1 MAKLESSMK
10 NMVMSL
16 TFITLIASA
25 LLAGAYALTKDPIDN
40 TAKLNKENAIKEVLP
55 NKDAT
60 VGEPIEIKLEGFK
73 DPFYVYSATD
83 KDGQLVGAAVET
95 YNDEGY
101 GGRIRIMVG
110 LDKEGTISN
119 YSILETSETPGLG
132 QKAADWFKA
141 KGDIRGKNPNEVKFT
156 PTKDGGDIE
165 AITASTITSRA
176 FLKAV
181 QSAYDAFIKSQQK

>member
-10 NMVMSL
+10 NMVLSL
-16 TFITLIASA
+16 GMVTFIASA
-25 LLAGAYALTKDPIDN
+25 LLAVAYAMTKGPIDK
-40 TAKLNKENAIKEVLP
+40 TSVSNKEKAIKEVLP
-55 NKDAT
+55 DNKAQ
-60 VGEPIEIKLEGFK
+60 VGKPIEITLEGCK
-73 DPFYVYSATD
+73 DPFVVYPATVN
-83 KDGQLVGAAVET
+83 GEIVGAAVQT

-101 GGRIRIMVG
+101 GGRIKIMVG

-119 YSILETSETPGLG
+119 YSIIETSETPGLG
-132 QKAADWFKA
+132 QKAKDWFRT
-141 KGDIRGKNPNEVKFT
+141 KGDIRGKNPGKDKFA

-181 QSAYDAFIKSQQK
+181 QCAYDAFLKSQNK

>member
-10 NMVMSL
+10 NMVLSL
-16 TFITLIASA
+16 GLVTLIASA
-25 LLAGAYALTKDPIDN
+25 LLAGAYAVTKKPIEQ
-40 TAKLNKENAIKEVLP
+40 TAATNKEKAIKEVLP
-55 NKDAT
+55 DSKAE
-60 VGEPIEIKLEGFK
+60 VGEPIEIMLEGYAE
-73 DPFYVYSATD
+73 PFVVYPATINN
-83 KDGQLVGAAVET
+83 KIVGAAVQT

-101 GGRIRIMVG
+101 GGRIKIMVG

-132 QKAADWFKA
+132 QKADKWFKE
-141 KGDIRGKNPNEVKFT
+141 KGNICGKNPGKDKFQT
-156 PTKDGGDIE
+156 TKDGGDVE

-181 QSAYDAFIKSQQK
+181 QCAYEAFLKTQDK